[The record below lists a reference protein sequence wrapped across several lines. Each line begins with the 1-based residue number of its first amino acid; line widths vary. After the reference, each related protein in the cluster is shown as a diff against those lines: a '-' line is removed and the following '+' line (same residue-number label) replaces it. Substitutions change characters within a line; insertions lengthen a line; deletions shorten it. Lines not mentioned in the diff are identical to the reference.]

1 MCRREN
7 QQKTKKADQVGV
19 IYVSS
24 LIEKEKISV
33 GQEKER
39 DTDAIEKANGHEQRE
54 NAEQNPVNVEA
65 VAGPGMDPGEAWIFK
80 QEGWFDPP
88 LRNSIKRPNQLHHPE
103 HETAE
108 CDSEKNQRCDID
120 WRKALIP

>member
-1 MCRREN
+1 M
-7 QQKTKKADQVGV
+7 
-19 IYVSS
+19 IYVPS
-24 LIEKEKISV
+24 LIEKKEISV
-33 GQEKER
+33 AQEKER
-39 DTDAIEKANGHEQRE
+39 GADAIEKANGHEQRE

-88 LRNSIKRPNQLHHPE
+88 LRNSIKRPNQLHHHE

-108 CDSEKNQRCDID
+108 CDSEKNQRRDID
-120 WRKALIP
+120 RRKDPIP